1 MKWIFILLFMSLS
14 TQAETIRV
22 ALSFDGNPPYSF
34 GEQEHRGIYVEVF
47 QEIFKLTPYQ
57 LEFVY
62 LSSARVRSSFT
73 EGKVDIEC
81 CPISKWRAA
90 ETAISLYSQPLFKT
104 EDVYVFPQ
112 GKLRIIGP
120 LANETIATI
129 KGFGYAFD
137 TVFTRYDVES
147 ELKLLKLIE
156 GNRLPVGIADR
167 TIVNYLSKSHQ
178 LNIAIGQI
186 HEHSLR
192 PLRIQK
198 SKAHIVPVINQ
209 AINSLINNGKI
220 SAIISKY
227 THSLKE
233 KN

>member
-1 MKWIFILLFMSLS
+1 MKWICILLFISLS
-14 TQAETIRV
+14 AQAETIRV
-22 ALSFDGNPPYSF
+22 ALSFDGKPPYSF

-73 EGKVDIEC
+73 DGKVDIEC
-81 CPISKWRAA
+81 CPIGAWRAN
-90 ETAISLYSQPLFKT
+90 ETAISIYSQPLFKT

-112 GKLRIIGP
+112 GKLRNIGP
-120 LANETIATI
+120 LADETIATI
-129 KGFGYAFD
+129 NGFGYAFD

-156 GNRLPVGIADR
+156 GNRLPVGIVDR
-167 TIVNYLSKSHQ
+167 TIVNYLSRSHQ
-178 LNIAIGQI
+178 LTVVIGQV

-192 PLRIQK
+192 PLRIHK
-198 SKAHIVPVINQ
+198 SKAHIVPIINQ

-220 SAIISKY
+220 SAIVSKY
-227 THSLKE
+227 TSTLKE
-233 KN
+233 EN